1 MSEPTIRTESDA
13 VMDSP
18 NDQPIQPIQPITGFA
33 LFADGSLHLQR
44 GYGQQQLQ
52 PCCPDQLPANDFK
65 SLLWVIE
72 AALGARHN
80 ELEQTD
86 PDSINSLLRVMAL
99 CLARQFREPITGNEL
114 AVMLWA
120 RPSPIAIDCT
130 EANAKPLGGSLR
142 QPVAGLLPRPALPP
156 GVHPSRVAHLGLL
169 PEARRAEVA

>member
-1 MSEPTIRTESDA
+1 MG
-13 VMDSP
+13 SP
-18 NDQPIQPIQPITGFA
+18 NDQPIQPITGFA

-99 CLARQFREPITGNEL
+99 CLASPFREPITG

-130 EANAKPLGGSLR
+130 EANDKSSGGSLC
-142 QPVAGLLPRPALPP
+142 QPVVSLLPRPALPP
-156 GVHPSRVAHLGLL
+156 GVHTPRVAHLGLV

>member
-1 MSEPTIRTESDA
+1 MG
-13 VMDSP
+13 SP
-18 NDQPIQPIQPITGFA
+18 NDQPITGFA

-44 GYGQQQLQ
+44 GYGPQQLQ

-99 CLARQFREPITGNEL
+99 CLASSFREPITG

-130 EANAKPLGGSLR
+130 EANDKSSGGSLR
-142 QPVAGLLPRPALPP
+142 QPVVGLLPRPALPP
-156 GVHPSRVAHLGLL
+156 GVHASRVAHLGLV

>member
-1 MSEPTIRTESDA
+1 
-13 VMDSP
+13 MDSP
-18 NDQPIQPIQPITGFA
+18 NDQPIQPITGFA

-65 SLLWVIE
+65 SLLWLIE

-99 CLARQFREPITGNEL
+99 CLASPFREPITG

-130 EANAKPLGGSLR
+130 EANESSRGSLR
-142 QPVAGLLPRPALPP
+142 QPVVGLLPRPALPP
-156 GVHPSRVAHLGLL
+156 GVHTPRVAHLGLV

>member
-1 MSEPTIRTESDA
+1 
-13 VMDSP
+13 MDSP
-18 NDQPIQPIQPITGFA
+18 NDQTITGFA

-44 GYGQQQLQ
+44 GYGPQQLQ

-65 SLLWVIE
+65 SLLWLIE

-99 CLARQFREPITGNEL
+99 CLASPFREPITG

-130 EANAKPLGGSLR
+130 EANESSRGSLR
-142 QPVAGLLPRPALPP
+142 QPVVDLLPRPALPP
-156 GVHPSRVAHLGLL
+156 GVHTPRVAHLGLV
-169 PEARRAEVA
+169 PEARRPEVA